1 MTEPVMRSRS
11 AAALQGF
18 LKPQYSKVDRSHY
31 GITYE
36 VRHQRFPSIK
46 YYFFICLLKAGTL
59 T

>member
-1 MTEPVMRSRS
+1 MRSRS

-36 VRHQRFPSIK
+36 VRHQRFPSTK